1 MTTRRNLMESSHIE
15 TIADLERRARE
26 AAGRMSMRIELRSQ
40 HAKTGRF
47 TRQQGPD
54 KRVYLVPANYSH
66 YPIRRKDIDDGTCQI
81 VGEYYGLSMGLR
93 SRYAACLRLVIQM
106 EELQS
111 INQ

>member
-1 MTTRRNLMESSHIE
+1 MTTRRNLMESSPIE

-40 HAKTGRF
+40 HARTGMF
-47 TRQQGPD
+47 SRQQGPD
-54 KRVYLVPANYSH
+54 KRMYLVPANYPH
-66 YPIRRKDIDDGTCQI
+66 YSIQRKDIDNGTCMI
-81 VGEYYGLSMGLR
+81 VGEYYSASMGLR
-93 SRYAACLRLVIQM
+93 SRYAACLRLVVQM

>member
-1 MTTRRNLMESSHIE
+1 MTTRRNLMESSHIQ

-47 TRQQGPD
+47 TRMQGPD
-54 KRVYLVPANYSH
+54 KRMYLVPANYPH
-66 YPIRRKDIDDGTCQI
+66 YSIQRKDIDNGICQI
-81 VGEYYGLSMGLR
+81 VGEYYADHKGLR

-111 INQ
+111 IK

>member
-40 HAKTGRF
+40 HAKTGYF
-47 TRQQGPD
+47 TRMQGPD
-54 KRVYLVPANYSH
+54 KRMYLVPANYPH
-66 YPIRRKDIDDGTCQI
+66 YSVRRQDLETGICQI
-81 VGEYYGLSMGLR
+81 VGEYYTDHKGPR

-106 EELQS
+106 EERQS
-111 INQ
+111 IN